1 MASIGTNIRTLRQK
15 IKITQEQLA
24 EKLGVT
30 FQAVSKWETNSNTP
44 DISLLPGIAKEL
56 GCLID
61 DLFSDSD
68 LTAAAMPDHIKDD
81 DVIRIVRMQGKRF
94 LEAHDF
100 SKDEPYIHVRFPQ
113 KGSTPVYKVEIYG
126 NLISDGT
133 INGDVVCHG
142 WIDCADIAGDV
153 HADGDVRA
161 NGIYAVDDVTC
172 NQIVE
177 CHNLKCRTLEC
188 SGDIHA
194 VNLICENK
202 SP

>member
-1 MASIGTNIRTLRQK
+1 MASIGTNIRTLRQNMK
-15 IKITQEQLA
+15 LTQKQFA

-44 DISLLPGIAKEL
+44 DISLLPSIAREL

-68 LTAAAMPDHIKDD
+68 LTAAMMPSHIKDD
-81 DVIRIVRMQGKRF
+81 DVIRVVQMQGKRV
-94 LEAHDF
+94 LDAHVV
-100 SKDEPYIHVRFPQ
+100 SKDEPSFHVRFPQ
-113 KGSTPVYKVEIYG
+113 NGSAPVYKVEICG
-126 NLISDGT
+126 NLISEGT
-133 INGDVVCHG
+133 INGEVVCHG

-161 NGIYAVDDVTC
+161 NGIYAVGDVTC

-177 CHNLKCRTLEC
+177 CYNLKCKTVVC
-188 SGDIHA
+188 SGDIHT

>member
-1 MASIGTNIRTLRQK
+1 MASIGTNIRMLRQNMK
-15 IKITQEQLA
+15 LTQKQFA

-30 FQAVSKWETNSNTP
+30 FQAVSNWETNSNAP
-44 DISLLPGIAKEL
+44 DISLLPSIAAEL

-68 LTAAAMPDHIKDD
+68 LTAAMMSGHIKDD
-81 DVIRIVRMQGKRF
+81 DVIRVVQMQGKRV
-94 LEAHDF
+94 LDAHVV
-100 SKDEPYIHVRFPQ
+100 SKDEPSFHVRFPQ
-113 KGSTPVYKVEIYG
+113 KGSAPVYKVEIYG
-126 NLISDGT
+126 NLISEGT
-133 INGDVVCHG
+133 ISGDVVCHG

-161 NGIYAVDDVTC
+161 NGIYAVGDVTC

-177 CHNLKCRTLEC
+177 CYNLKCRTLEC

-194 VNLICENK
+194 VNLMCENK